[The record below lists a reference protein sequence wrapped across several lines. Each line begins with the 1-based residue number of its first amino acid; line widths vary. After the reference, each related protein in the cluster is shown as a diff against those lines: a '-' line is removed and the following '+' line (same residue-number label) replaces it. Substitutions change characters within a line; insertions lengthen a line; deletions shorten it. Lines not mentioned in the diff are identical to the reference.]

1 MSKKKLLRV
10 AIRFF
15 VLGLLIS
22 LVSCAS
28 NPVTGKTQLMLLS
41 ESQEIDLG
49 RQTDA
54 QIVKEYGLYKDIGLT
69 AYIGDLGERLA
80 RISHRPGLPYHF
92 KILDSSVANAFAVPG
107 GYVYFTRGI
116 LAYLNTEA
124 ELAGVMGHEI
134 GHITARHSA
143 QQYSKAQLAQIG
155 LGAGMILSDTF
166 RGLSDVIQLGVGML
180 FLSFSR
186 DNERQADDLGVEYS
200 SRAGYDATHMANF
213 FQTLERMHPTTDRSG
228 LPEWFSTHPNPV
240 DRIGAI
246 QRKAGQ
252 WQRKLGLKHLKSN
265 RDQYLKH
272 IDGLVFGEDP
282 REGFVEHDIFYHPML
297 GFQFPVPP
305 KWKLLNTR
313 TLVRI
318 SNPEGKAALLFTL
331 SPNASPEE
339 TARGFVGQTGA
350 HVVDSGRT
358 TVNGL
363 PAVWL
368 TGRLKTRKGVLGVMA
383 YFIQKDGRVCVFYG
397 LCGASQF
404 NGYAPTFQTTM
415 RGFKNLT
422 DPTKLAI
429 KPSRI
434 RIVPTRRSE
443 SMRQALRTLGAP
455 KGKLEEW
462 AVMNGMRLEETVP
475 AGTLVKIIRKG
486 TVH

>member
-1 MSKKKLLRV
+1 MSKTRLLRV
-10 AIRFF
+10 AIGFF

-54 QIVKEYGLYKDIGLT
+54 QIVKDYGIYKDPRLT
-69 AYIGDLGERLA
+69 VYIENLGKRLA

-155 LGAGMILSDTF
+155 LGAGMILSETF

-213 FQTLERMHPTTDRSG
+213 FQTLERMHPNTDRSG
-228 LPEWFSTHPNPV
+228 LPEWFTTHPNPE

-313 TLVRI
+313 ALVRI
-318 SNPEGKAALLFTL
+318 SNSEGKAAVIFTL

-339 TARGFVGQTGA
+339 AARGFVGQTGA

-358 TVNGL
+358 TVNDL

-383 YFIQKDGRVCVFYG
+383 YFIKRGGRVCMFYG
-397 LCGASQF
+397 LCEASQF
-404 NGYAPTFQTTM
+404 KRYAPAFQSSM

-422 DPTKLAI
+422 DPGKLSI

-434 RIVPTRRSE
+434 RIVPTRRRG
-443 SMRQALRTLGAP
+443 SMRQALRALGAP
-455 KGKLEEW
+455 EDKLEEW
-462 AVMNGMRLEETVP
+462 AVMNGMRLGETVP